1 MAKKKKKSSIATST
15 IIFTAIKASAMAY
28 VVTAIF
34 IILGSILL
42 TYTDLGES
50 VEKWVI
56 LVGIMA
62 SAGLAG
68 FDMAKIENKNG
79 YKWGSIGGI
88 VYLTIFILMLALT
101 NGLAG
106 VGAGYLTTIA
116 LVSLVSSSFAGI
128 VAVNQ
133 Q

>member
-1 MAKKKKKSSIATST
+1 MAKKRKKSSIATST

-34 IILGSILL
+34 IILGSVLL

-79 YKWGSIGGI
+79 YKWGIIGGI
-88 VYLTIFILMLALT
+88 VYLTIFILMLTFT